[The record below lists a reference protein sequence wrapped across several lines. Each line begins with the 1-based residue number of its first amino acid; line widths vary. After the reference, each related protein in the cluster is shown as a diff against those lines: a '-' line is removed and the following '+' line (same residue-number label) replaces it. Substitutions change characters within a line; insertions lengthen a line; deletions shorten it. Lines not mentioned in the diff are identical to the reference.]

1 MGTFGAAHGWGICH
15 TYLTMMKPG
24 TVIVYLKKIQ
34 KIYRSRGTPPDF
46 CWHQHFFT
54 GNQQIFLY
62 QETQIWAAFW
72 LQILLAFLESL
83 KICLI
88 NMVTILLMSA
98 KMATPDL
105 LKITKFWNEGYDVI
119 ISVDEV
125 INKILSRDS
134 NFIAFMWPK
143 FGNCSISKRE
153 VMTTSIL

>member
-1 MGTFGAAHGWGICH
+1 MGIFGAAYEWGICH

-62 QETQIWAAFW
+62 QETQIWTAFW
-72 LQILLAFLESL
+72 LQILLAFPESL

-88 NMVTILLMSA
+88 NVVTILMMSA

>member
-1 MGTFGAAHGWGICH
+1 MGIFGAAYEWGICH
-15 TYLTMMKPG
+15 TYLTM
-24 TVIVYLKKIQ
+24 TIVYLKKIQ

-88 NMVTILLMSA
+88 NVVTILMMSA

-105 LKITKFWNEGYDVI
+105 LKITKFWNEGYEVI
-119 ISVDEV
+119 ITVDEV

-134 NFIAFMWPK
+134 NFIAFMWPT